1 MKKRLLCL
9 LLAASMLAA
18 GLAGCSGDDNQS
30 VPTNGNNSQSDNQ
43 TPGDEEQPS
52 DGEDQAD
59 PSQPTALPTDDQGIY
74 DANFSEFY
82 DYYMQAFEAD
92 SVSQRY
98 ALMAI
103 AEAKLLESGVMFP
116 LTTRGGNYAMS
127 RIAPY
132 TASTVMWGNDTE
144 RYHNY
149 VVTTDF
155 IKVADRD
162 EIKAKWAEL
171 AGTGEF
177 EQWTKDFLTGKGYT
191 LKDELNISYSSD
203 PNNWDVLAT
212 YYESDSVVL
221 TKTYDGL
228 VEYDMENVMQ
238 PALAESWEVSEDGL
252 TYTFHLRE
260 TNWVDSQGRVIAPVV
275 ADDFVAGL
283 QHLLDAKGGL
293 EYLTSGI
300 IVNADEYMT
309 GAVTDFNEVGVKAVD
324 EHTLQYTLCQETP
337 YFLTMLGYGIF
348 APLSRTYYESRG
360 GKFGADFNAAD
371 ATYTYGQGPDSIA
384 YCGPYLVTN
393 ATEKNTIAFKAN
405 PSYWNADGINLK
417 AITWLYND
425 GSDEA
430 KYYND
435 AKEGVT
441 DSCTLTTARA
451 EMARNDALFDDY
463 AYVSSTNATSFI
475 GFYNLNRQAFA
486 NYNDANVAVSTQSE
500 EEAARTHVAV
510 NNQNFR
516 LALAFGLDRGAWN
529 AQSVGETLKYN
540 SLRNSYVPGHFVQL
554 DEDINVDIN
563 GTSTPFAAGTYYG
576 VIVQA
581 QLDADGVPIKVWD
594 PEANGG
600 IGSGDGFDGYYNP
613 DNAKAY
619 MAKAVEELKQYG
631 VEVSAENPIQIDL
644 PYNENAESYNN
655 RAQALKK
662 SIEESLDGLVQINL
676 VAVSD
681 FTQWQDAVYYYGK
694 GAEGNFDLNDY
705 TGWGPDFGDPC
716 TYLDTLLPGGDG
728 SMSKN
733 FGLW

>member
-9 LLAASMLAA
+9 LLAASMMTAV
-18 GLAGCSGDDNQS
+18 LAGCSGDNQTT
-30 VPTNGNNSQSDNQ
+30 PPADDGNSQSDNQ
-43 TPGDEEQPS
+43 TPADDTPNEEV
-52 DGEDQAD
+52 
-59 PSQPTALPTDDQGIY
+59 PTELVTLTTDDQELY
-74 DANFSEFY
+74 DANFGEFY
-82 DYYMQAFEAD
+82 DYYMQAMDAET
-92 SVSQRY
+92 VSERY

-103 AEAKLLESGVMFP
+103 AEAKLLESGVLFP

-132 TASTVMWGNDTE
+132 TNATVMWGNDTE

-149 VVTTDF
+149 IVATDF

-162 EIKAKWAEL
+162 EMKEKWNEL
-171 AGTGEF
+171 RGTGEY
-177 EQWTKDFLTGKGYT
+177 EQWAKDFLTGKGYT
-191 LKDELNISYSSD
+191 LKDEVKLAYSTD
-203 PNNWDVLAT
+203 PNNWDALAT

-221 TKTYDGL
+221 TKTYDNL
-228 VEYDMENVMQ
+228 LEYDMENVLQ
-238 PALAESWEVSEDGL
+238 PALAESYEISEDGL

-260 TNWVDSQGRVIAPVV
+260 TNWVDSQGRVVAPVV

-309 GAVTDFNEVGVKAVD
+309 GAITDFTQVGVKAVD

-337 YFLTMLGYGIF
+337 YFLTMLEYNIF
-348 APLSRTYYESRG
+348 VPMSRTYYESRG
-360 GKFGADFNAAD
+360 GKFGAEFDSAAAD
-371 ATYTYGQGPDSIA
+371 YAYGKGPDSIA

-405 PSYWNADGINLK
+405 PEYWNADGINLK

-451 EMARNDALFDDY
+451 EMARNDGVFDDY
-463 AYVSSTNATSFI
+463 AYTSLTNATSFV
-475 GFYNLNRQAFA
+475 GFFNVNRQGFA
-486 NYNDANVAVSTQSE
+486 NYNDPAVAVSPQTE
-500 EEAARTHVAV
+500 EDAARTKVAL

-516 LALAFGLDRGAWN
+516 LAVAFALDRGAWN
-529 AQSVGETLKYN
+529 AQSVGEVLKYN
-540 SLRNSYVPGHFVQL
+540 SLRNSYTPGHFVTL
-554 DEDINVDIN
+554 EEDTTVDIN
-563 GTSTPFAAGTYYG
+563 GTPTQFAAGTYYG
-576 VIVQA
+576 AIMQA
-581 QLDADGVPIKVWD
+581 QIDADGVPIKAWD
-594 PEANGG
+594 SEKN
-600 IGSGDGFDGYYNP
+600 IGDGYDGYFNAE
-613 DNAKAY
+613 NAKAY
-619 MAKAVEELKQYG
+619 IAKAAEELKMSG
-631 VEVSAENPIQIDL
+631 LEFSAENPVQIDL
-644 PYNENAESYNN
+644 VYNENAESYNN

-662 SIEESLDGLVQINL
+662 SIEENLDGMVQVNL
-676 VAVSD
+676 VPVSD
-681 FTQWQDAVYYYGK
+681 FTQWQDAVYYYSK
-694 GAEGNFDLNDY
+694 GSEGNFDLNDY

-716 TYLDTLLPGGDG
+716 SYLDTLLPGGDG